1 MRYLINPLDFSV
13 EEIDK
18 LLSLANDIEKNP
30 EKYKEAC
37 KGKKLA
43 TLFYEPSTRT
53 RLSFEAAMLNL
64 GGSVLRILRSNIK
77 FGFKRRECGRYN

>member
-30 EKYKEAC
+30 EKY
-37 KGKKLA
+37 
-43 TLFYEPSTRT
+43 
-53 RLSFEAAMLNL
+53 
-64 GGSVLRILRSNIK
+64 
-77 FGFKRRECGRYN
+77 

>member
-1 MRYLINPLDFSV
+1 MRHLINPLDFSV

-43 TLFYEPSTRT
+43 TLFYEPKYKNT
-53 RLSFEAAMLNL
+53 F
-64 GGSVLRILRSNIK
+64 K
-77 FGFKRRECGRYN
+77 FWSGNA

>member
-1 MRYLINPLDFSV
+1 MRHLINPLDFSV

-43 TLFYEPSTRT
+43 TLFYEPK
-53 RLSFEAAMLNL
+53 
-64 GGSVLRILRSNIK
+64 I
-77 FGFKRRECGRYN
+77 GRAHV